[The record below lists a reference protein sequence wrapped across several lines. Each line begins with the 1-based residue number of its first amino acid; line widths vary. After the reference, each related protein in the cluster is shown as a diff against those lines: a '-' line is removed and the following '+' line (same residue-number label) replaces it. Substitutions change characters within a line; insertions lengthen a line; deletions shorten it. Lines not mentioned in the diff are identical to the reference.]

1 MLNSWL
7 QHQLQGLEN
16 QAFEL
21 MNLGGLVCQAWLG
34 LWVWVG
40 LVLAKVWK
48 GQHETGHLTLRSEVG
63 LVFWFISWG
72 TALSCSRLEVTLS
85 FLSQGGFS
93 ALFYSFF
100 SALLVQGEQ
109 SIC

>member
-1 MLNSWL
+1 M
-7 QHQLQGLEN
+7 
-16 QAFEL
+16 
-21 MNLGGLVCQAWLG
+21 
-34 LWVWVG
+34 G

-48 GQHETGHLTLRSEVG
+48 GQHETGHLTLRSEAG
-63 LVFWFISWG
+63 LAFWSISWDRG

-85 FLSQGGFS
+85 FLSQGGLS

-100 SALLVQGEQ
+100 SVLLVQGEQ